1 MDAWKAEQDNPPASK
16 AKRGAAKASAKVPSP
31 SSSTS
36 GIRPN
41 IVLILADDLG
51 YGDVGCYGATKV
63 RTPNVDRLAREGRRF
78 TDAHSASAVCTPSRY
93 ALLTGEYPFRKD
105 LWGPI
110 MNQSPLVIDPAKT
123 TIARLLQRQGYA
135 TACIGKWHLG
145 FGSKP
150 KPDWNTDLKP
160 GPLELGFDYFFG
172 LPVVNSH
179 PPFVLIE
186 NHRVLGLDPA
196 DPLVYGGRPPT
207 KPYREKMMSPP
218 ISGGKAAHALYQD
231 EQLGT
236 VLTEKALAWL
246 RANRAKPFFL
256 YFATPHIHH
265 PFTPHPR
272 FNGASQCGRYGDFIH
287 EFDWIVG
294 EVLEKLDELK
304 LADNTLV
311 ILTSD
316 NGGMLNQGGQDAWKD
331 GHRLNGNLL
340 GFKFDAWEGGHR
352 VPFIARW
359 PGRIEAGSTSDQLIC
374 HVDMLATFAALTR
387 AAPAGPDSINVLP
400 AFTGTPAQPIR
411 DQVILAPQKKQNLAI
426 RQGRWVYLGA
436 QGGGGFAGTKP
447 GEHSLGGPAALQFA
461 GEKNSDIEN
470 GRIKPDAPLAQLY
483 NLATDPSQSVNVIR
497 KHPEVA
503 DRLKALLEECL
514 T

>member
-1 MDAWKAEQDNPPASK
+1 MRLIPLIALLGHLVATAAEK
-16 AKRGAAKASAKVPSP
+16 
-31 SSSTS
+31 
-36 GIRPN
+36 PN
-41 IVLILADDLG
+41 VVLIFADDLG

-63 RTPNVDRLAREGRRF
+63 RTPNVDRLAREGRKF

-93 ALLTGEYPFRKD
+93 ALLTGEYPFRKN

-110 MNQSPLVIDPAKT
+110 MNQSPLVIDPTKT
-123 TIARLLQRQGYA
+123 TIASLLQRQGYT

-150 KPDWNTDLKP
+150 KPDWNADLKP

-172 LPVVNSH
+172 LPVVSSH

-196 DPLVYGGRPPT
+196 DPLVYGGTPPT
-207 KPYREKMMSPP
+207 KPYPEKMMSPP

-265 PFTPHPR
+265 PFTPAPR
-272 FNGASQCGRYGDFIH
+272 FNGTSQCGRYGDFIH

-294 EVLEKLDELK
+294 EVLRTLDELK

-311 ILTSD
+311 ILT
-316 NGGMLNQGGQDAWKD
+316 
-331 GHRLNGNLL
+331 
-340 GFKFDAWEGGHR
+340 
-352 VPFIARW
+352 
-359 PGRIEAGSTSDQLIC
+359 
-374 HVDMLATFAALTR
+374 
-387 AAPAGPDSINVLP
+387 
-400 AFTGTPAQPIR
+400 
-411 DQVILAPQKKQNLAI
+411 
-426 RQGRWVYLGA
+426 
-436 QGGGGFAGTKP
+436 
-447 GEHSLGGPAALQFA
+447 
-461 GEKNSDIEN
+461 
-470 GRIKPDAPLAQLY
+470 
-483 NLATDPSQSVNVIR
+483 
-497 KHPEVA
+497 
-503 DRLKALLEECL
+503 
-514 T
+514 